1 MLLSEQKYVRN
12 KTGILWIIK
21 ILTWLEKSKL
31 GLINRRWKSYLKLRS
46 VNVQIRNSFYTLS
59 ILR

>member
-1 MLLSEQKYVRN
+1 MLLSEQKYVKN
-12 KTGILWIIK
+12 QTGILWIIK

-31 GLINRRWKSYLKLRS
+31 GSINRRWKSYLKLRS

>member
-21 ILTWLEKSKL
+21 ILTWLKNSKL
-31 GLINRRWKSYLKLRS
+31 GPINRRWKSCLKLRS

>member
-1 MLLSEQKYVRN
+1 MLLSEQKYVKN
-12 KTGILWIIK
+12 QTGILWIIK

-31 GLINRRWKSYLKLRS
+31 GPINRRWKSYLKLRS